1 MAKRKAAKASKKSHG
16 LPTESQ
22 ILEFVNANEGRVG
35 KREIARAFGIRGNDR
50 IHLKRL
56 LRKMADEGLLQKERK
71 RLRKAGTLPPVCILE
86 ITGTDD
92 DGDLAAL
99 PTNWDSD
106 AQGDPPAVVIVPDKK
121 RGAAAKAP
129 GKGDRVLA
137 RLKSL
142 KPGSYPVY
150 SYEARV
156 IRIVRQAAQTVLGVV
171 RITASG
177 AMQIEPVERRARD
190 NYLVQPGDDG
200 GAVDGELVEV
210 ETVRDRGRGLVAARV
225 KERLGSIDNQKSI
238 SAIAIIQH
246 GLPNRFSPGAL
257 EEAEKA
263 RPASLGKRT
272 DLRQVP
278 LITIDPADARD
289 HDDAVW
295 AERDTDAA
303 NEGGYVVIVAIADV
317 AYYVRPH
324 SALDR
329 DARERGNSTYF
340 PDRVVP
346 MLPEELSTD
355 LCSLRPDEDRP
366 ALAVRMVFNKNGRKL
381 GHEFSRV
388 IMRSAAKLSYQQAQL
403 AIDGQTDEQTG
414 PLVEPVL
421 TPLWEAFRA
430 LQKARKRRAPLDLD
444 LPERKLT
451 FDADGN
457 VSGVVT
463 PPRLDCHKLI
473 EEFMIQANVCAAET
487 LEQKRSPL
495 LYRIHDA
502 PSEEK
507 VHALSEF
514 LATLGERLA
523 LAQVLKPESFNQILS
538 RVKGTDYEQLVND
551 VVLRTQA
558 QAVYSPENRGHFGLN
573 LRRYAHFTSPIRRY
587 ADLIV
592 HRSLIS
598 ALKLG
603 DDGLSDEDVANIYET
618 AELISATER
627 RSMLAERD
635 TVDRMIASYMADQVR
650 SRFTG
655 RIAGVTDA
663 GLFIQLP
670 DTGANGFVPASTIG
684 EDYYLFDRDRHSLIG
699 ERSGETYRLGDTV
712 QVRLLEV
719 TPIAGGLRFELL
731 SDGRKGKPPK
741 RRPRQRS
748 QHRRGRRTKR

>member
-1 MAKRKAAKASKKSHG
+1 MAKRKAAKASKKSDG
-16 LPTESQ
+16 LPSESQ

-50 IHLKRL
+50 IYLKRL
-56 LRKMADEGLLQKERK
+56 LRKMSDDGLLQKERK
-71 RLRKAGTLPPVCILE
+71 RLREAGTLPPVCMLE

-92 DGDLAAL
+92 DGDVAAV
-99 PTNWDSD
+99 PTNWDRD

-121 RGAAAKAP
+121 RGAPSKAP
-129 GKGDRVLA
+129 GKGDRILA
-137 RLKSL
+137 RIKGL
-142 KPGSYPVY
+142 KPGSHPTYR
-150 SYEARV
+150 YEGRV
-156 IRIVRQAAQTVLGVV
+156 IRILRQAAQTVLGVARV
-171 RITASG
+171 TAAG
-177 AMQIEPVERRARD
+177 EMHIEPVDRRARD
-190 NYLVQPGDDG
+190 NYLVGPGDEG
-200 GAVDGELVEV
+200 GASDGELVAV
-210 ETVRDRGRGLVAARV
+210 ETVRDRGRGLVTARV
-225 KERLGSIDNQKSI
+225 KERLGAIDNQKSI
-238 SAIAIIQH
+238 SAIAIVQH
-246 GLPNRFSPGAL
+246 GLPNRFSPAAL

-263 RPASLGKRT
+263 RPVTLGKRT

-295 AERDTDAA
+295 AERDTDPA
-303 NEGGYVVIVAIADV
+303 NEGGFVVIVAIADV
-317 AYYVRPH
+317 AHYVRPQT
-324 SALDR
+324 ALDR
-329 DARERGNSTYF
+329 DARERGNSAYF

-355 LCSLRPDEDRP
+355 LCSLRPQEDRP
-366 ALAVRMVFNKNGRKL
+366 ALAVRMVFNKNGRKV

-388 IMRSAAKLSYQQAQL
+388 IMRSAAKLSYHQAQL
-403 AIDGQTDEQTG
+403 AMDGHPDEDSG

-430 LQKARKRRAPLDLD
+430 VQKARKRRAPLELD

-451 FDADGN
+451 FDEDGN
-457 VSGVVT
+457 VNGVVT

-507 VHALSEF
+507 VHALAEF

-523 LAQVLKPESFNQILS
+523 LAQVLKPENFNQILS

-558 QAVYSPENRGHFGLN
+558 QAVYSPENQGHFGLN

-603 DDGLSDEDVANIYET
+603 NDGLSDEDVANVYET
-618 AELISATER
+618 AELISSTER
-627 RSMLAERD
+627 RAMLAERD

-663 GLFIQLP
+663 GLFVQLP

-684 EDYYLFDRDRHSLIG
+684 EDYYIYDRDRHSLIG

-741 RRPRQRS
+741 NRPRQRHP
-748 QHRRGRRTKR
+748 QRRGRRTRR